1 MEFEGATYFCVQVPD
16 GWLLVQST
24 ALTLCPKCPFPMHA
38 NTCVAW
44 LLREMVVADEE
55 VWSFHLVS
63 SLWSLWHKNAAP
75 KVVGQTVLLLGLR
88 GFLGKMMWAEWENR
102 WETAPHHRALALQ
115 VHSSCLEVWN
125 NLCATEEIR
134 IYSDKMMQIAGGP
147 SSDCSLEI
155 LAGLYP
161 SWWSWGFAVFPL
173 AGEHPQN

>member
-1 MEFEGATYFCVQVPD
+1 MEFEGATYFCVQVSD
-16 GWLLVQST
+16 GWLLVQNT
-24 ALTLCPKCPFPMHA
+24 ALTLRPKCPFPMHA
-38 NTCVAW
+38 NTCVLGSWEKW
-44 LLREMVVADEE
+44 LLLMKKSD
-55 VWSFHLVS
+55 LS
-63 SLWSLWHKNAAP
+63 SLFLQLWHKNAAP

-88 GFLGKMMWAEWENR
+88 GFLGKMMWAEWGNR

-125 NLCATEEIR
+125 NLFATEDIR
-134 IYSDKMMQIAGGP
+134 IYSDKMMQIVGGP